1 MVTFEGFEPVF
12 GAGLGQLDSPTG
24 HDALLSSLSYLGAS
38 DSDHPEMHATDFRAS
53 TWFADMSTEF
63 LEDLKDDLGIVGS
76 WEEFVQCVRAMFVS
90 DHVGIIYLKGTLI
103 SAMINEGI
111 YFLLHWLQDHEL
123 PPLQLRP
130 KLRLQQLQHRHFLL
144 QHLLL
149 PHLRHEHPLLVFSRQ
164 SAAPDTSEF
173 LRP

>member
-38 DSDHPEMHATDFRAS
+38 DSDHLEMHATDFRVN
-53 TWFADMSTEF
+53 TWFADMRTEF
-63 LEDLKDDLGIVGS
+63 LEDL
-76 WEEFVQCVRAMFVS
+76 
-90 DHVGIIYLKGTLI
+90 GTLI

-111 YFLLHWLQDHEL
+111 YFLLHRLQDHEL

-130 KLRLQQLQHRHFLL
+130 KLRLQQLQHRHLL
-144 QHLLL
+144 LRHLLL
-149 PHLRHEHPLLVFSRQ
+149 RHLLHWHALLVFSRQ
-164 SAAPDTSEF
+164 VQHLVHLSFYGFEHVPRLQVPILDPSPT
-173 LRP
+173 PPPGCVI